1 MIRRPPRSTRA
12 DTLFPYTTLFRSV
25 ERIGAQKAESWG
37 LIHKCVSDDTL
48 MDEARALAARLAGG
62 PTLALGQMR
71 ENLLRALQS
80 DYPSALHQEA
90 IGQWKAGD
98 SGDAM
103 EGAMAFLHKR
113 EAQFKGG

>member
-1 MIRRPPRSTRA
+1 MLPRLIGKARA
-12 DTLFPYTTLFRSV
+12 AEMMLLG

-71 ENLLRALQS
+71 ENLMRALQS
-80 DYPSALHQEA
+80 DRSEEHTSELQSLMRISY
-90 IGQWKAGD
+90 AGFCLKNKYNKHLN
-98 SGDAM
+98 SLFM
-103 EGAMAFLHKR
+103 
-113 EAQFKGG
+113 